1 MIKCLTGFGHVGIKK
16 QNKVNTHLG
25 VLDVAQWV
33 KDPGSIL
40 FVSISG
46 LTWGPS
52 WCACAHLSAKMDSV

>member
-25 VLDVAQWV
+25 VPDVAQWV